1 MVNSEGSHLLSTSDS
16 SEFNNVNL
24 AFGIS
29 SAVAQ
34 TISPIVLVPTMGNR
48 NIMLLGMFC
57 TVSGCLLTRWAL
69 EVNVLMVT
77 LSYGFL
83 QGLGMMALIPDY
95 FMPMM

>member
-1 MVNSEGSHLLSTSDS
+1 M
-16 SEFNNVNL
+16 NL

-34 TISPIVLVPTMGNR
+34 TMAPIVLVPTIGYK
-48 NIMLLGMFC
+48 NIMLLGMLC
-57 TVSGCLLTRWAL
+57 NVSGCLLTRWAL
-69 EVNVLMVT
+69 EVNLLMVT

-83 QGLGMMALIPDY
+83 QGLGMMAFTPDY

>member
-1 MVNSEGSHLLSTSDS
+1 MNSEGSRLLSTSDS

-34 TISPIVLVPTMGNR
+34 TMAPIMLVPTIGNK
-48 NIMLLGMFC
+48 NTMILGMLC
-57 TVSGCLLTRWAL
+57 TVSGCLLSRWAL
-69 EVNVLMVT
+69 EVNLLMVT

>member
-1 MVNSEGSHLLSTSDS
+1 M
-16 SEFNNVNL
+16 NL

-34 TISPIVLVPTMGNR
+34 TIAPIVLVPLLGYKY
-48 NIMLLGMFC
+48 IMLLGMVC

-69 EVNVLMVT
+69 EISLLAVT
-77 LSYGFL
+77 MSYGFL
-83 QGLGMMALIPDY
+83 QGLGCMAFTPDY

>member
-1 MVNSEGSHLLSTSDS
+1 M
-16 SEFNNVNL
+16 NL

-29 SAVAQ
+29 SAIAQ
-34 TISPIVLVPTMGNR
+34 TIAPIVLVPLIGYK
-48 NIMLLGMFC
+48 NIMFLGMLC

-69 EVNVLMVT
+69 EVNLLMVT

-83 QGLGMMALIPDY
+83 QGLGMMAFTPDY